1 MTTIHK
7 LPKDTIDKIAAG
19 EVIER
24 PASIVKELVENAIDA
39 KAGAITVEIRE
50 GGISLLRV
58 TDNGGGI
65 DASQVRTAFLR
76 HATSKIS
83 SADDLVSIST
93 LGFRGEALASICA
106 VSQMEVITKT
116 PGALTGVRY
125 VNEGAE
131 EKSFQEIGAPEGST
145 FIVRNVFYNTPAR
158 KKFLKSAAS
167 EAGYISD
174 LVEHLALSHPEIS
187 FKFISNSQTRLYTSG
202 NGQLKDII
210 YSIYGRETAS
220 NLLKIEAER
229 DGIAV
234 SGFVGKPAVTRGNR
248 MHETYFVNQR
258 YVKSS
263 LIAKALEDGF
273 KGYLMQHRYPFA
285 VLHITLDGS
294 DVDINVHPAK
304 MEVRFADQETVY
316 ELIRQA
322 VAAALSGKELIPEA
336 SAAGSALQRKELKEE
351 QQKHQEAIAKTPE
364 PFERLRRDLL
374 SGQKTPYERKYPE
387 RTVPV
392 LRAAER
398 PAGAVADRP
407 YEAPVK
413 SAGTLADKP
422 YNVPGRPADTPAD
435 RPQSAVSPAPA
446 QKPRQMD
453 LFEDRLLSEKSRTFH
468 RMIGQLFDT
477 YWLIEFKDHLYIIDQ
492 HAAHEK
498 VMYERLM
505 SAFRNKEYTSQ
516 AVSPPILIS
525 LSMAEEQTLKQYLS
539 LFHDVGFEIS
549 HFGGR
554 EYAISA
560 VPDNLYGFGG
570 AEAFVMMIDSLSEN
584 KSSASLDFLT
594 GKLATMACKAAVKG
608 NHAMS
613 AAEADA
619 LIDELLR
626 LDNPYH
632 CPHGRPT
639 IISMSKEEIEKKFK
653 RIV

>member
-83 SADDLVSIST
+83 SADDLVSISI

-210 YSIYGRETAS
+210 YSIYGRETAA
-220 NLLKIEAER
+220 NLLKIEAEK

-285 VLHITLDGS
+285 VLHIELDGS

-322 VAAALSGKELIPEA
+322 IAAALSGKELIPEA

-398 PAGAVADRP
+398 PACAV
-407 YEAPVK
+407 
-413 SAGTLADKP
+413 
-422 YNVPGRPADTPAD
+422 AD